1 MKGVAPGVMT
11 KFEAESWK
19 ESRDSPPMETMLFRL
34 GGARVKAVARLD
46 PGVATLG
53 LWTLVDLDPMA
64 SKPAVD
70 DLDPDAAA

>member
-1 MKGVAPGVMT
+1 
-11 KFEAESWK
+11 
-19 ESRDSPPMETMLFRL
+19 METMLFRL
-34 GGARVKAVARLD
+34 GGARVKAMARLD

-70 DLDPDAAA
+70 NLDPDAAA